1 MLGARMLKSLSV
13 RVLIALITG
22 LALGAAAAAY
32 AGPGVKHAIELIESV
47 GGLWL
52 NSLRMTVVPLIFAVL
67 VTGIAGVAD
76 AAATGRL
83 AVKTLLWIVGWLTF
97 GACFAVVFADG
108 FYAIWPVTEAGAQA
122 LKAGATAAPDVIKA
136 APNIV
141 GFIKGLAPQNVIK
154 AASEDSILPLV
165 VFAAFFGFAVTR
177 LPDARRQS
185 LTDFF
190 LNIGDVMVMI
200 VRWVLQAAPV
210 GVFALALGVGLRAGI
225 GAAGEIAHYVA
236 AISLGNIGMMV
247 FAYLFALF
255 VGRAPLR
262 IWARSVAPVQVAAF
276 ATQSSLACLP
286 AMIERCRDDLGVPD
300 RVTGLV
306 LPLAVAIF
314 RSTGP
319 LANLGVALFLLRVY
333 DVHPGAMQ
341 MAGAIFVAVATSLA
355 SVSLPGQVSFFA
367 SIVPICMTLGLPVDI
382 LPILIAVEVIP
393 DIFRTVGNVTAD
405 MALTVFLARG
415 ERKAEAAPATQ
426 LA

>member
-1 MLGARMLKSLSV
+1 MLKSLSV
-13 RVLIALITG
+13 RVLIALIAG

-32 AGPGVKHAIELIESV
+32 AGPEVKRGIELVESV

-83 AVKTLLWIVGWLTF
+83 AVKTLLWIVGVLAF
-97 GACFAVVFADG
+97 GACYTVLFADG
-108 FYAIWPVTEAGAQA
+108 FYALWPVAPAGVAA
-122 LKAGATAAPDVIKA
+122 LKAGATAAPDLVRQ
-136 APNIV
+136 APSFI
-141 GFIKGLAPQNVIK
+141 GFVKGLAPQNVIK
-154 AASEDSILPLV
+154 AASEDAILPLV
-165 VFAAFFGFAVTR
+165 VFATFFGFAVTR
-177 LPDARRQS
+177 LPIARRQS

-190 LNIGDVMVMI
+190 QNIGDVMVTI
-200 VRWVLQAAPV
+200 VRWVLLAAPI
-210 GVFALALGVGLRAGI
+210 GVFALGLGVGLRAGI

-236 AISLGNIGMMV
+236 AISLANIGMTL
-247 FAYLFALF
+247 FAYLFALT
-255 VGRAPLR
+255 VARVPLK

-306 LPLAVAIF
+306 LPLSVALF
-314 RSTGP
+314 RATGP
-319 LANLGVALFLLRVY
+319 VANLGVALFLLRVY
-333 DVHPGAMQ
+333 DVHPGAIQ
-341 MAGAIFVAVATSLA
+341 VLGAIFVATATSLA

-367 SIVPICMTLGLPVDI
+367 SVAPLCMTLGLPVDI

-405 MALTVFLARG
+405 MALTAFLARG
-415 ERKAEAAPATQ
+415 ERKDVAESELAAA
-426 LA
+426 

>member
-1 MLGARMLKSLSV
+1 MLKSLSV
-13 RVLIALITG
+13 RVLIALIAG

-32 AGPGVKHAIELIESV
+32 AGPGIKHAIELIESV

-83 AVKTLLWIVGWLTF
+83 AVKTLLWIVGILTF
-97 GACFAVVFADG
+97 GACYTVLFADG
-108 FYAIWPVTEAGAQA
+108 FYALWPVAQAGGAA
-122 LKAGATAAPDVIKA
+122 LKAGATAAPDLVKQ
-136 APNIV
+136 APSIISFV
-141 GFIKGLAPQNVIK
+141 KGLAPQNVIK

-165 VFAAFFGFAVTR
+165 VFATFFGFAITR
-177 LPDARRQS
+177 LPIARRQG
-185 LTDFF
+185 LTDLFQ
-190 LNIGDVMVMI
+190 NIGDVMVTI
-200 VRWVLQAAPV
+200 VRWVLLAAPV
-210 GVFALALGVGLRAGI
+210 GVFALGLGVGLRAGI

-236 AISLGNIGMMV
+236 AISLANIGMTIL
-247 FAYLFALF
+247 AYLFALF
-255 VGRAPLR
+255 VARVPLA

-306 LPLAVAIF
+306 LPLSVAIF
-314 RSTGP
+314 RATGP
-319 LANLGVALFLLRVY
+319 VANLGVALFLLRVY
-333 DVHPGAMQ
+333 DVHPGAVQ
-341 MAGAIFVAVATSLA
+341 MIGAIFVATATSLA

-367 SIVPICMTLGLPVDI
+367 SIAPLCMVLGLPVDI

-405 MALTVFLARG
+405 MALTAFLARG
-415 ERKAEAAPATQ
+415 ERKDVAESEVAAA
-426 LA
+426 

>member
-1 MLGARMLKSLSV
+1 M
-13 RVLIALITG
+13 
-22 LALGAAAAAY
+22 
-32 AGPGVKHAIELIESV
+32 PGRRSRAIELVESV

-83 AVKTLLWIVGWLTF
+83 AVKTLLWIVGVLAF
-97 GACFAVVFADG
+97 GACYTVLFADG
-108 FYAIWPVTEAGAQA
+108 FYALWPVAPAGVAA
-122 LKAGATAAPDVIKA
+122 LKAGATAAPDLVRQ
-136 APNIV
+136 APSFI
-141 GFIKGLAPQNVIK
+141 GFVKGLAPQNVIK
-154 AASEDSILPLV
+154 AASEDAILPLV
-165 VFAAFFGFAVTR
+165 VFATFFGFAVTR
-177 LPDARRQS
+177 LPIARRQS

-190 LNIGDVMVMI
+190 QNIGDVMVTI
-200 VRWVLQAAPV
+200 VRWVLLAAPI
-210 GVFALALGVGLRAGI
+210 GVFALGLGVGLRAGI

-236 AISLGNIGMMV
+236 AISLANIGMTL
-247 FAYLFALF
+247 FAYLFALT
-255 VGRAPLR
+255 VARVPLK

-306 LPLAVAIF
+306 LPLSVALF
-314 RSTGP
+314 RATGP
-319 LANLGVALFLLRVY
+319 VANLGVALFLLRVY
-333 DVHPGAMQ
+333 DVHPGAIQ
-341 MAGAIFVAVATSLA
+341 VLGAIFVATATSLA

-367 SIVPICMTLGLPVDI
+367 SVAPLCMTLGLPVDI

-405 MALTVFLARG
+405 MALTAFLSRG
-415 ERKAEAAPATQ
+415 ERKDVAESELAAA
-426 LA
+426 

>member
-1 MLGARMLKSLSV
+1 MLKSLSV
-13 RVLIALITG
+13 RVLIALIAG

-32 AGPGVKHAIELIESV
+32 AGPGIKHAIELIESV

-83 AVKTLLWIVGWLTF
+83 AVKTLLWIVGILTF
-97 GACFAVVFADG
+97 GACYTVLFADG
-108 FYAIWPVTEAGAQA
+108 FYALWPVAQAGGAA
-122 LKAGATAAPDVIKA
+122 LKAGATAAPDLVKQ
-136 APNIV
+136 APSIISFV
-141 GFIKGLAPQNVIK
+141 KGLAPQNVIK

-165 VFAAFFGFAVTR
+165 VFATFFGFAITR
-177 LPDARRQS
+177 LPIARRQG
-185 LTDFF
+185 LTDLFQ
-190 LNIGDVMVMI
+190 NIGDVMVTI
-200 VRWVLQAAPV
+200 VRWVLLAAPV
-210 GVFALALGVGLRAGI
+210 GVFALGLGVGLRAGI

-236 AISLGNIGMMV
+236 AISLANIGMTIL
-247 FAYLFALF
+247 AYLFALF
-255 VGRAPLR
+255 VARVPLA

-306 LPLAVAIF
+306 LPLSVAIF
-314 RSTGP
+314 RATGP
-319 LANLGVALFLLRVY
+319 VANLGVALFLLRVY
-333 DVHPGAMQ
+333 DVHPGVVQ
-341 MAGAIFVAVATSLA
+341 LIGAIFVATATSLA

-367 SIVPICMTLGLPVDI
+367 SIAPLCMVLGLPVDI

-405 MALTVFLARG
+405 MALTAFLARG
-415 ERKAEAAPATQ
+415 ERQGAEPVAQPA
-426 LA
+426 